1 MRSAFALILLIA
13 VIGVGVVPSV
23 GTAQTVTFNSVK
35 LSWTAPGDD
44 SLTGTAAEYDLRY
57 STTAITT
64 AIFSAATRFTGTP
77 TPTASGTRQTVTVTG
92 LNPNTTYYFAIKTG
106 DEVPNWSGISNVIS
120 RATLAAPDTIRP
132 APLAV
137 SVTGTTETT
146 ASLRWNA
153 SGDDSLTGNAS
164 SYDVRYSTTP
174 ITAANWGSATQVN
187 GEPTPAAP
195 NTVTNFTVTGLARQ
209 NTYYFAVKVSDDAGN
224 VSALSNVV
232 NTTTPDQT
240 APAAVRDLAVGLAW
254 FSWRTTMPDVDRSSG
269 VALRTHRQDGG
280 R

>member
-1 MRSAFALILLIA
+1 MRSAFALILIA

-57 STTAITT
+57 STTAITST
-64 AIFSAATRFTGTP
+64 NFSAATRFTGTP

-153 SGDDSLTGNAS
+153 SGDDSLIGTAT

-174 ITAANWGSATQVN
+174 ITSANWGSATQVT

-195 NTVTNFTVTGLARQ
+195 NTVTNFTVTGLTRQ
-209 NTYYFAVKVSDDAGN
+209 TTYYFAARVSDDAGN
-224 VSALSNVV
+224 LSALSNVV

-254 FSWRTTMPDVDRSSG
+254 FSWRTTMPDVDRSTG
-269 VALRTHRQDGG
+269 VALVTKRQDGG

>member
-1 MRSAFALILLIA
+1 MRSAFALILIA

-57 STTAITT
+57 STTAITST
-64 AIFSAATRFTGTP
+64 NFSAATRFTGTP

-153 SGDDSLTGNAS
+153 SGDDSLTGTAT

-174 ITAANWGSATQVN
+174 ITTANWNSATQVN
-187 GEPTPAAP
+187 GEPIPGAP
-195 NTVTNFTVTGLARQ
+195 GTVTNYTVNGLVRQ
-209 NTYYFAVKVSDDAGN
+209 TTYYFAVKVADNAGN

-240 APAAVRDLAVGLAW
+240 APAAIRDLVVGLAW
-254 FSWRTTMPDVDRSSG
+254 FSWRTTMTDVDRTTA
-269 VALRTHRQDGG
+269 VALRTERAGGG